1 MATLSFPSRAL
12 KAASVAIANEETRY
26 YLNGVFVEPRG
37 DHACFVA
44 TDGHRLVACRVS
56 GEIGKLGVGIIIPT
70 HVIAQIK
77 IKAPSTKNFNASEE
91 MAELIVEQGRY
102 ALRYGGVSF
111 EFEPIDGTF
120 PAWRRVVPTEASGE
134 AGHFNSALVHEFTKA
149 AQIAT
154 GEKGTKAATLRQNG
168 PHNPALVSF
177 EFGSNVPFE
186 MLGVLMPWRGPDIGS
201 FARPDWVS
209 ENAMVETT
217 EPEAKAA

>member
-1 MATLSFPSRAL
+1 MATFSFPIRAL

-26 YLNGVFVEPRG
+26 YLNGVFVEPCG

-56 GEIGKLGVGIIIPT
+56 GKIGELGVGIIIPN

-77 IKAPSTKNFNASEE
+77 IKAPSNRNLNASEE
-91 MAELIVEQGRY
+91 MAELIVEQGSY

-111 EFEPIDGTF
+111 EFQPIDGTF
-120 PAWRRVVPTEASGE
+120 PAWRRVIPTEASGY
-134 AGHFNSALVHEFTKA
+134 AGHFNSALVHDFTKA

-177 EFGSNVPFE
+177 EFDSSVPFE
-186 MLGVLMPWRGPDIGS
+186 MLGVIMPWRGPEVGA
-201 FARPDWVS
+201 FERPGWIS
-209 ENAMVETT
+209 AGATAEAA
-217 EPEAKAA
+217 EPEAQAA